1 MTGMPRIAR
10 DSLLSLEAY
19 ARQRKDFRARVIA
32 HKRHRKVALGESLTL
47 AFEDE
52 LTIRYQIQEM
62 LRIERIF
69 EEDGIRSELDAYNPL
84 VPDGH
89 NLKATMML
97 EYPDAAE
104 RKRLLARLKGVEDR
118 VWIRVEGCE
127 RVYAVADEDIDRE
140 NEEKTSSVHFLR
152 FELAADMVQKLKR
165 DAALAAGVDHPAYRA
180 EIPALA
186 AERAGRAGCG
196 PGVIRLGAPLLA
208 VALWASGCGGSKSR
222 VDVVGEGEEP
232 GAPREA
238 AVKLPAYPKEQEL
251 LPFKVQPQT
260 ALEYFVDRTSV
271 SVYNDGVDAIVRFT
285 VVARSAQAENVS
297 YEGFRCI
304 ERERKVY
311 AYGRRDGTWLP
322 VKDSGW
328 LPLGPR

>member
-1 MTGMPRIAR
+1 M
-10 DSLLSLEAY
+10 
-19 ARQRKDFRARVIA
+19 
-32 HKRHRKVALGESLTL
+32 
-47 AFEDE
+47 
-52 LTIRYQIQEM
+52 
-62 LRIERIF
+62 
-69 EEDGIRSELDAYNPL
+69 
-84 VPDGH
+84 
-89 NLKATMML
+89 
-97 EYPDAAE
+97 
-104 RKRLLARLKGVEDR
+104 
-118 VWIRVEGCE
+118 
-127 RVYAVADEDIDRE
+127 
-140 NEEKTSSVHFLR
+140 
-152 FELAADMVQKLKR
+152 
-165 DAALAAGVDHPAYRA
+165 
-180 EIPALA
+180 
-186 AERAGRAGCG
+186 
-196 PGVIRLGAPLLA
+196 IRLGAPLLA

-328 LPLGPR
+328 LPLGPRVTAGFRYELFWNYFCPKRRAIANSRQGVDALRLGGHPDSEPARTMTD